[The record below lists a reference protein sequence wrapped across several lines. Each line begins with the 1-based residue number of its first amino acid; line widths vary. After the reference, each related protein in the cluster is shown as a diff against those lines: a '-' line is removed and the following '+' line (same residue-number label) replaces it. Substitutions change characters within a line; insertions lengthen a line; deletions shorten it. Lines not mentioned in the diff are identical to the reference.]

1 MCCVS
6 TWEGSKR
13 YPSRTRVEAPA
24 RPSRLPLEPA
34 HSGVNPVRRTSEG
47 LPLFLKSYVLVGS
60 GILIALLLLYTHNVV
75 NRLNSQVEIL
85 SGIIARFCAMA
96 TFPALESPESQD
108 VFRSIVEQADFPIVV
123 TDSEGRPWAWKGIGI
138 NAEQFSLK
146 EIAGTDPDHPT
157 GVMAKVIRIIE
168 ELDKDHAPV
177 AMLDP
182 ATGGL
187 IGYVH
192 YGEWSLVKQL
202 RFIPFAQVG
211 VVALFVAIGYW
222 GYRSLKLGEQRSIW
236 VGMAKETAHQLG
248 TPLSSLMGWL
258 EILRDEPAEG
268 GPRRHEE
275 IVKIVDEMDRD
286 VRRLGRVAS
295 RFGHIGSV
303 PNLKSQDIAPIVSEA
318 VRYVKTRI
326 PRGARSVEIREQ
338 YGEVQQLNVNAELL
352 GWAVEN
358 VLVNCLDAMDKP
370 EGMVEV
376 TVGRRPETETV
387 EIWIKDNGK
396 GMSGG
401 EARKV
406 FMPGYST
413 KKRGWGLGLTL
424 ARRIVEEYHGGRIW
438 VDSSQPGEGTLF
450 KIAFPV

>member
-1 MCCVS
+1 M
-6 TWEGSKR
+6 
-13 YPSRTRVEAPA
+13 
-24 RPSRLPLEPA
+24 
-34 HSGVNPVRRTSEG
+34 RRTAEG

-60 GILIALLLLYTHNVV
+60 GILIAVLLLYTHDVV

-96 TFPALESPESQD
+96 TFPALESLESQD
-108 VFRSIVEQADFPIVV
+108 VFRSIVEQVDFPIVI
-123 TDSEGRPWAWKGIGI
+123 TDSDGRPRAWKGIGI
-138 NAEQFSLK
+138 NPEQLSVH
-146 EIAGTDPDHPT
+146 EIETTDPKHPT
-157 GVMAKVIRIIE
+157 GVMAKVFRIIK

-182 ATGGL
+182 ATGML

-192 YGEWSLVKQL
+192 YGEWSLIKQL

-258 EILRDEPAEG
+258 EILRAEPSEG
-268 GPRRHEE
+268 NPRSHEE

-286 VRRLGRVAS
+286 VSRLGRVAS

-303 PNLKSQDIAPIVSEA
+303 PNLKSQDIVPIVSEA

-326 PRGARSVEIREQ
+326 PRGARKVEILEH
-338 YGEVQQLNVNAELL
+338 YGAVHPLNVNAELL

-358 VLVNCLDAMDKP
+358 LLVNCVDAMDKP
-370 EGMVEV
+370 DGLIEV
-376 TVGRRPETETV
+376 TVNRRPEMETV
-387 EIWIKDNGK
+387 EISIKDNGK
-396 GMSGG
+396 GMTGG
-401 EARKV
+401 EIRKA

-424 ARRIVEEYHGGRIW
+424 ARRIIEEYHGGKIW

-450 KIAFPV
+450 KVAFPL

>member
-1 MCCVS
+1 
-6 TWEGSKR
+6 
-13 YPSRTRVEAPA
+13 
-24 RPSRLPLEPA
+24 
-34 HSGVNPVRRTSEG
+34 VNPVRRTSEG
-47 LPLFLKSYVLVGS
+47 LPLSLKSYVLVGS
-60 GILIALLLLYTHNVV
+60 GVLIALLLLYTHSVV

-85 SGIIARFCAMA
+85 NGIIARFCAMA
-96 TFPALESPESQD
+96 TFPALESRESQD
-108 VFRSIVEQADFPIVV
+108 VFRSIVTQVDFPIVI
-123 TDSEGRPWAWKGIGI
+123 TDGEGRPWAWKGIGI
-138 NAEQFSLK
+138 NAEELSVD
-146 EIAGTDPDHPT
+146 EIASTDPEHPT
-157 GVMAKVIRIIE
+157 GLMAKVFPIIK
-168 ELDKDHAPV
+168 ELDKKHAPV

-182 ATGGL
+182 ATGAL
-187 IGYVH
+187 MGYVH
-192 YGEWSLVKQL
+192 YGEWSLIKQL

-258 EILRDEPAEG
+258 EILRGEPSEG
-268 GPRRHEE
+268 GPRPHEE
-275 IVKIVDEMDRD
+275 TVRIVNEMDRD
-286 VRRLGRVAS
+286 VRRLSRVAS
-295 RFGHIGSV
+295 RFGHIGSI
-303 PNLKSQDIAPIVSEA
+303 PNLKSQDIVPVVSEA
-318 VRYVKTRI
+318 VRYVKTRV
-326 PRGARSVEIREQ
+326 PRGAKRIEIRER

-358 VLVNCLDAMDKP
+358 LLVNCVDAMDKP
-370 EGMVEV
+370 DGLIEV
-376 TVGRRPETETV
+376 TVGRKPETETV
-387 EIWIKDNGK
+387 EIWIRDNGK

-401 EARKV
+401 EARKA
-406 FMPGYST
+406 FSPGYST